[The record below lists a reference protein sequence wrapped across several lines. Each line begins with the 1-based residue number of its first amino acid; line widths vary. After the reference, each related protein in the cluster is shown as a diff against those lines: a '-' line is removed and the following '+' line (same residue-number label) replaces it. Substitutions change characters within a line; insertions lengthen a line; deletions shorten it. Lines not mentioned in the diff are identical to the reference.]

1 MKDKEE
7 SKSVNLALILVLLG
21 RPSHYIYL
29 VWAEAQHAIDG
40 NVLHGAVGTVDF
52 NVTLPT

>member
-7 SKSVNLALILVLLG
+7 SNSVNLALILVLLG
-21 RPSHYIYL
+21 GPSHYIYL

-40 NVLHGAVGTVDF
+40 NILHGAVGAVDF